1 MEVEGR
7 WFASTQSS
15 FFSLLMFLMPS
26 LLLLV
31 HILADSLLR
40 PFQVDVAY
48 LADLEFKP
56 LKIRD
61 HVSWHFEMPLV
72 KGGHKSLG
80 MEV

>member
-15 FFSLLMFLMPS
+15 FFALLMFLMPS
-26 LLLLV
+26 LLSFV

-40 PFQVDVAY
+40 PYQVDIAN

-56 LKIRD
+56 LK
-61 HVSWHFEMPLV
+61 M
-72 KGGHKSLG
+72 
-80 MEV
+80 